1 MRNRVIKL
9 IFPVIAVLMLAPWP
23 VAYAYSYEG
32 DFIGSGAIRIEAAEP
47 SDAPSARAFGRAVN
61 SVTPGDLFYID
72 STDSPADFLAT
83 LHLTNA
89 DELARSYR
97 YLILNVGTYV
107 EDGAGEWAQV
117 SGYGGQPVPETFLTL
132 LNGSVNFGLGGY
144 ARYKIAV
151 DGGNFYYWATNVEGG
166 VTSPRFYLTVD

>member
-9 IFPVIAVLMLAPWP
+9 IFPVIAVLLLAPWP

-32 DFIGSGAIRIEAAEP
+32 NFTGSGAIQIEAAEP
-47 SDAPSARAFGRAVN
+47 SAAPSARAFGR
-61 SVTPGDLFYID
+61 SVSSITPGDLFYID
-72 STDSPADFLAT
+72 STDSPADFLAA

-89 DELARSYR
+89 DEMARSYR
-97 YLILNVGTYV
+97 YLVLNVGTYV
-107 EDGAGEWAQV
+107 EDDAGEGAQV
-117 SGYGGQPVPETFLTL
+117 SSYGGQPAQETFLTL
-132 LNGSVNFGLGGY
+132 LNGSVSFSLRGY

-151 DGGNFYYWATNVEGG
+151 DGGNFYWATNVGGG